1 MPKREEKIPVKSK
14 QREGEGIV
22 ERNRYTPLDEFDRL
36 FNQFRSRF
44 NDLFYQ
50 PSPRRL
56 HPTREEE
63 YRPPL
68 ADVIDHGDR
77 FEMTV
82 ELPGISKEDINVEVT
97 PYNIELSAQKSEK
110 EEEKGKNWLK
120 KERNVSYY
128 RSFDFQDEIE
138 PNNVEAEMKDGVLT
152 INMPKQHPTQTYESK
167 EVKIK

>member
-1 MPKREEKIPVKSK
+1 MTKREEKIPVKSK

-22 ERNRYTPLDEFDRL
+22 ERNRNTPLDEFDRL

-44 NDLFYQ
+44 NDIFYQ
-50 PSPRRL
+50 PSPRRPL
-56 HPTREEE
+56 PIWDEE

-68 ADVIDHGDR
+68 VDVIDHGDR

-97 PYNIELSAQKSEK
+97 PNNIELSAQKSEK
-110 EEEKGKNWLK
+110 EKEEGKNWLK

-128 RSFDFQDEIE
+128 RSFNFQDKIE
-138 PNNVEAEMKDGVLT
+138 PDNVEAEMKDGVL
-152 INMPKQHPTQTYESK
+152 IIEMPKQHPTSAYESK